1 MDKNYLLKKVI
12 NPRFRDYSYAITFF
26 IIFSFSV
33 YFLIRPTILSIVKSK
48 VKVEELRKINDFYD
62 TQVKKIID
70 LQTNLEAVRDDLH
83 YVEEAIPIYPQVN
96 KVFGDLKNT
105 AAKNNLL
112 IEKLNFDNINLTDN
126 KVAKEAKKFELDLKA
141 MGSFEDTKAFLE
153 ELTNQLRLKTVGEM
167 SLTKESNVSASESSQ
182 LKIEILINSY
192 YL

>member
-1 MDKNYLLKKVI
+1 
-12 NPRFRDYSYAITFF
+12 
-26 IIFSFSV
+26 
-33 YFLIRPTILSIVKSK
+33 
-48 VKVEELRKINDFYD
+48 VEELRKINDFYD